1 MAHDGVAFLRATGFE
16 KESHTHVLGAGA
28 AEAELTG
35 KVAAERA
42 CDEEQ
47 CLAVFDR
54 WIELAMGA
62 GEQRRAPRREQI
74 RLEAAR
80 EQDRMPTGAA
90 ELALQLALTE
100 GRHRAQRAQ
109 AEQVQAFEL
118 FLIEREL
125 MR

>member
-1 MAHDGVAFLRATGFE
+1 MAHNGVAFLRATGFE

-28 AEAELTG
+28 AEAELSG

-42 CDEEQ
+42 GDEEQ
-47 CLAVFDR
+47 GFAIFDR

-62 GEQRRAPRREQI
+62 GEQGRAPRRELI

-80 EQDRMPTGAA
+80 EQNRMSPGAA
-90 ELALQLALTE
+90 ELALELALTE
-100 GRHRAQRAQ
+100 GGHRAQRAQ

>member
-1 MAHDGVAFLRATGFE
+1 MAHNGVAFLRATGFE

-28 AEAELTG
+28 AEAELSG

-42 CDEEQ
+42 GDEEQ
-47 CLAVFDR
+47 GLAVFDR

-62 GEQRRAPRREQI
+62 REQGRAPWRERV
-74 RLEAAR
+74 RLHAAR
-80 EQDRMPTGAA
+80 QEHRVSPGAA
-90 ELALQLALTE
+90 ELALQLTLPE
-100 GRHRAQRAQ
+100 GGHRAQGAQ

-125 MR
+125 VR